1 MRHRWRTGRLHV
13 SGPHQRAMGRNLI
26 ASLFEHGRVTTTMPK
41 AKAFRPIAERLI
53 TLARKGNV
61 ARDEG
66 DAEGKAAYLH
76 AVRLAA
82 RSLPTKGAVKR
93 LFDVVAPAVRERPG
107 GYTRI
112 LRLSGNR
119 LGDNASR
126 ALFELVDP
134 PLVEETP
141 EPAKGKKKREKAAP
155 AK

>member
-1 MRHRWRTGRLHV
+1 MRHRWRKGRLHV

-82 RSLPTKGAVKR
+82 RSLPTKGAVRR
-93 LFDVVAPAVRERPG
+93 LFEVVAPAVGERPG

-112 LRLSGNR
+112 LKLSGNR
-119 LGDNASR
+119 LGDNAPR
-126 ALFELVDP
+126 VRFELVDP
-134 PLVEETP
+134 PIVEETP
-141 EPAKGKKKREKAAP
+141 EPAEAKKRKKTAF